1 MDDFLNRAAAHF
13 AARQRIARRS
23 KEAPQQLIGADTNG
37 FGDPVPR
44 CEQIGDHGDVVSAGL
59 WKQHRAV
66 ALQPLRNGGK
76 LIGEFHALAGD
87 SKLAALGK
95 VGEPGAQVLRR
106 VRRSGSSQV
115 IDLHDAIIP
124 WSSAGVQG
132 AIFRGERRLSASS
145 SPQRRTTPMSTS
157 NRSSTRPTVCST
169 MSSRLSGLA

>member
-66 ALQPLRNGGK
+66 A
-76 LIGEFHALAGD
+76 
-87 SKLAALGK
+87 
-95 VGEPGAQVLRR
+95 
-106 VRRSGSSQV
+106 
-115 IDLHDAIIP
+115 
-124 WSSAGVQG
+124 
-132 AIFRGERRLSASS
+132 
-145 SPQRRTTPMSTS
+145 
-157 NRSSTRPTVCST
+157 RPTRVAIAIAPPVAHASHELRT
-169 MSSRLSGLA
+169 ASPFA